1 MGGIAY
7 HIFLG
12 LIIKKHMK
20 ININQIYHTSHCG
33 STLMATLMANSTIV
47 YCEPPW
53 SENILLNRDL
63 EIPKDFDNIVI
74 KFGSGWCPF
83 SNNLPGKKVFLYRKL
98 KHHLFKIKSSH
109 YIDNIISTKYEH
121 HLNHC
126 HPSLKEFHFQ
136 TDLEKIAFMWMNN
149 VQWVREVGD
158 VLWIESNSFFENKK
172 ETMNMVCEHFNLNKI
187 KNYELSN
194 VYVKSFGLIGNEK
207 SINEAEIPNLG
218 EVKSLYPSY
227 GIIEDDMVMH
237 DDGIKSTSE
246 WVENTF
252 PELKEFL
259 Y

>member
-1 MGGIAY
+1 
-7 HIFLG
+7 
-12 LIIKKHMK
+12 
-20 ININQIYHTSHCG
+20 
-33 STLMATLMANSTIV
+33 
-47 YCEPPW
+47 
-53 SENILLNRDL
+53 
-63 EIPKDFDNIVI
+63 
-74 KFGSGWCPF
+74 
-83 SNNLPGKKVFLYRKL
+83 
-98 KHHLFKIKSSH
+98 
-109 YIDNIISTKYEH
+109 
-121 HLNHC
+121 
-126 HPSLKEFHFQ
+126 
-136 TDLEKIAFMWMNN
+136 MWMNN
-149 VQWVREVGD
+149 VQWMREVD
-158 VLWIESNSFFENKK
+158 NLLWIESNSFFGNKK

-246 WVENTF
+246 WVGNTF